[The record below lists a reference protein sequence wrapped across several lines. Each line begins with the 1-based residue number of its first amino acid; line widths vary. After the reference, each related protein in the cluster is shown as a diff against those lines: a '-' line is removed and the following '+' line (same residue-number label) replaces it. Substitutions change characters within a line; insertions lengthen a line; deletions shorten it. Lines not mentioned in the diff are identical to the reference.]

1 MSSTSTT
8 WSAQG
13 NTKAGVTVSTTDALT
28 TGTLTAD
35 TIQLSS
41 NIIKAS
47 DGGSTITLD
56 TSDNVTIAGDLT
68 ISGNNLIFGNGEQV
82 VNTTDGQLGFNGAG
96 SYIFYGATNDAK
108 VLIRGASAGTSDA
121 GIILYN
127 HTGIGAPEWSI
138 CFDDSD
144 GDTLKFDAGTA
155 TVGDATKLSL
165 TESGNN

>member
-82 VNTTDGQLGFNGAG
+82 VKRCRY
-96 SYIFYGATNDAK
+96 YI
-108 VLIRGASAGTSDA
+108 I
-121 GIILYN
+121 
-127 HTGIGAPEWSI
+127 
-138 CFDDSD
+138 
-144 GDTLKFDAGTA
+144 
-155 TVGDATKLSL
+155 
-165 TESGNN
+165 